1 MSKFERKNSARP
13 LLSNNSSYLGTIAYK
28 ESFDQ
33 SNKRYLW
40 IDYLNKELR
49 WSVKAIPQGPCKK
62 LRFSHIQSISK
73 VPSSTHFG
81 FKIQSNSHDL
91 VFWLLTEKEL
101 KTWINEIS
109 NFISP
114 NENIKN
120 DRMRATSL
128 IAPECADKQHLKIK
142 SKQVLNPHIS
152 NTQYQH
158 KEDISIT
165 IKDNLENIISHD
177 QLEEEIDPEIKSLQ
191 DQVSFLQNKIKSMEE
206 VKLQYDSYLTLEE
219 EYKFLQD
226 VRTELNIKLD
236 KISSETNNHLLQSQL
251 LTNEL
256 NTILIWNKQ
265 FQGKNDT
272 FKVVTEQVTVNNEAK
287 FASLLF
293 ELSILYI
300 YHTSELTPDIDKI
313 IFSMIK
319 SIQVIEDCMISIL
332 LINGSS
338 LVIVGNKEF
347 LIKIIRSF
355 EKYQEIQAD
364 SNEKELNYYS
374 LLCNDNE
381 KQLRMIEKQ
390 VKSYKKAV
398 TVIIS

>member
-1 MSKFERKNSARP
+1 M
-13 LLSNNSSYLGTIAYK
+13 
-28 ESFDQ
+28 
-33 SNKRYLW
+33 
-40 IDYLNKELR
+40 
-49 WSVKAIPQGPCKK
+49 
-62 LRFSHIQSISK
+62 
-73 VPSSTHFG
+73 
-81 FKIQSNSHDL
+81 
-91 VFWLLTEKEL
+91 
-101 KTWINEIS
+101 
-109 NFISP
+109 
-114 NENIKN
+114 
-120 DRMRATSL
+120 
-128 IAPECADKQHLKIK
+128 
-142 SKQVLNPHIS
+142 
-152 NTQYQH
+152 
-158 KEDISIT
+158 
-165 IKDNLENIISHD
+165 
-177 QLEEEIDPEIKSLQ
+177 
-191 DQVSFLQNKIKSMEE
+191 
-206 VKLQYDSYLTLEE
+206 
-219 EYKFLQD
+219 
-226 VRTELNIKLD
+226 
-236 KISSETNNHLLQSQL
+236 
-251 LTNEL
+251 
-256 NTILIWNKQ
+256 
-265 FQGKNDT
+265 
-272 FKVVTEQVTVNNEAK
+272 VTEQVTVNNEAK

-347 LIKIIRSF
+347 LIKIRRSF

>member
-1 MSKFERKNSARP
+1 M
-13 LLSNNSSYLGTIAYK
+13 
-28 ESFDQ
+28 
-33 SNKRYLW
+33 
-40 IDYLNKELR
+40 
-49 WSVKAIPQGPCKK
+49 
-62 LRFSHIQSISK
+62 
-73 VPSSTHFG
+73 
-81 FKIQSNSHDL
+81 
-91 VFWLLTEKEL
+91 
-101 KTWINEIS
+101 
-109 NFISP
+109 
-114 NENIKN
+114 
-120 DRMRATSL
+120 
-128 IAPECADKQHLKIK
+128 
-142 SKQVLNPHIS
+142 
-152 NTQYQH
+152 
-158 KEDISIT
+158 
-165 IKDNLENIISHD
+165 
-177 QLEEEIDPEIKSLQ
+177 
-191 DQVSFLQNKIKSMEE
+191 
-206 VKLQYDSYLTLEE
+206 
-219 EYKFLQD
+219 
-226 VRTELNIKLD
+226 
-236 KISSETNNHLLQSQL
+236 
-251 LTNEL
+251 
-256 NTILIWNKQ
+256 
-265 FQGKNDT
+265 
-272 FKVVTEQVTVNNEAK
+272 VTEQVTVNNEAK